1 MATDVEKGEVTI
13 CNLALNAIGVT
24 SYISSLTEESDEA
37 KACQIAYPQ
46 ARDEELEVT
55 APSWATRHV
64 KLALLDETTLD
75 LGAVSGGWKYAYAL
89 PADALPNGLRS
100 LYPGIRNP
108 SDAQQIRYAIEY
120 DGATGQAVVL
130 TDQEDAEAVYT
141 ARIEDATRFPATFG
155 RAIAERMAKD
165 LIRGLRKDLKLL
177 DAQRRISG
185 EASSIA
191 VASAGRAERPDPE
204 PENFITAAR
213 R

>member
-1 MATDVEKGEVTI
+1 MATDTEKGEVTI

-24 SYISSLTEESDEA
+24 SYISSLTEDSDEA

-55 APSWATRHV
+55 SPSWATARDRP
-64 KLALLDETTLD
+64 APLDPTTLD
-75 LGAVSGGWKYAYAL
+75 LGEVKGGWKYAYAL
-89 PADALPNGLRS
+89 PADCLPNGLRNVYS
-100 LYPGIRNP
+100 GVRAPR
-108 SDAQQIRYAIEY
+108 DDQQIRFAVEY
-120 DGATGQAVVL
+120 DGATQQVIIL
-130 TDQEDAEAVYT
+130 TDQENPEFVYT

-155 RAIAERMAKD
+155 RAVAERMAKD

-177 DAQRRISG
+177 EEQRRLSG

-191 VASAGRAERPDPE
+191 VASAGRAQKQDPE